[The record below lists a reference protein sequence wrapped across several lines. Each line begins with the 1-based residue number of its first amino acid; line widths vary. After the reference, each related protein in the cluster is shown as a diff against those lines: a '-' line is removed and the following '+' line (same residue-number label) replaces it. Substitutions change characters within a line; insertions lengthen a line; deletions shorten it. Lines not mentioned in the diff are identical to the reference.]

1 MKKALMCESLENF
14 SSTEMLEEIY
24 RERGLKKKS
33 LFCNAD
39 LSPHPLNTVRLL
51 LKGGCGVVGAVVM
64 EMQMLQLVK
73 ELSL

>member
-1 MKKALMCESLENF
+1 M
-14 SSTEMLEEIY
+14 
-24 RERGLKKKS
+24 
-33 LFCNAD
+33 
-39 LSPHPLNTVRLL
+39 LL